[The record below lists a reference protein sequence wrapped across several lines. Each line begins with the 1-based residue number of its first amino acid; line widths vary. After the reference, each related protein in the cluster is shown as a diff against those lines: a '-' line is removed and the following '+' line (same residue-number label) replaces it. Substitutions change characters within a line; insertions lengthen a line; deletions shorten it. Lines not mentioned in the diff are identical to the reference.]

1 MILIRIYHTLGGS
14 YPIHNK
20 EFRMGTVVLQLDNK
34 VEIFCDKANF
44 ISQKNP
50 ILVLIYN
57 PYKNKWYRTKMKNEY
72 TEFMWKYYKKH
83 QSKINPKIKRKVHY
97 KHANQHGTRPVT
109 IPKSVR
115 WAAEHP
121 YQGGGVS
128 PR

>member
-1 MILIRIYHTLGGS
+1 MVFIRIYHTLGGA
-14 YPIHNK
+14 YPIHDR

-44 ISQKNP
+44 ISKKHP
-50 ILVLIYN
+50 ILVFVYN
-57 PYKNKWYRTKMKNEY
+57 PYKKKWYRIKMQNEY
-72 TEFMWKYYKKH
+72 TEFMWRYYKKH
-83 QSKINPKIKRKVHY
+83 QNKINPKIKKKVHY
-97 KHANQHGTRPVT
+97 KHVDQRGTRPVS

-115 WAAEHP
+115 WASEHP